1 MATRWLQQLGRR
13 SPPPRAHD
21 AVTQAQIPAAVVV
34 VAVVVV
40 VVVRTTKPAFSTV
53 LYLGDIIIII
63 QIRSQLSKS

>member
-21 AVTQAQIPAAVVV
+21 AVTQAQIPA
-34 VAVVVV
+34 AVVVV

>member
-21 AVTQAQIPAAVVV
+21 AVTQAQIPAAVV
-34 VAVVVV
+34 VVVV

>member
-40 VVVRTTKPAFSTV
+40 VVRTTKPAFSTV